1 MQICFVRRK
10 TGSRITEIV
19 SGKCVC
25 FQWEFEKWKFENK
38 NQVVFFSLVTGK
50 ALRIKSDGTVDGLGE
65 QTDPGGECALMDN
78 GSAVTFSLSGKGP
91 LNA

>member
-1 MQICFVRRK
+1 M
-10 TGSRITEIV
+10 
-19 SGKCVC
+19 C

-65 QTDPGGECALMDN
+65 ETDPGGECARMEN
-78 GSAVTFSLSGKGP
+78 GTVDGLGEETDPGGECACMENGTAVTFSLSGKGS